1 MTELHDLYEH
11 QRGTW
16 GYFCFWPGLLILQDQ
31 ASKERNGE
39 TAINVEGAAHPVSES
54 R

>member
-1 MTELHDLYEH
+1 MRNGWVSLEAMGRLWLC
-11 QRGTW
+11 Q
-16 GYFCFWPGLLILQDQ
+16 GL

-39 TAINVEGAAHPVSES
+39 TAINVEGEAQAFMDDWATPDSIC